1 MYVCICNAV
10 TDRDIRA
17 AKQRGCRSLSELQEE
32 TGAGACCGSCAD
44 EAESLLVTEDDA
56 RAA

>member
-10 TDRDIRA
+10 TECDIRA

-32 TGAGACCGSCAD
+32 TGTATCCGSCAD
-44 EAESLLVTEDDA
+44 AAESMLAVEDEA